1 MHGVE
6 HIKLDNFSVEVKR
19 IFKKLS
25 KYKVF
30 LIKYEWKILWFFL
43 DLKIWFA
50 CSLFNEVTS

>member
-19 IFKKLS
+19 IFKKLG

-30 LIKYEWKILWFFL
+30 LIKYE
-43 DLKIWFA
+43 
-50 CSLFNEVTS
+50 